1 LNSLYFT
8 IQAPFVVVVNLP
20 SLLTKMGKGK
30 KEYHFQVM
38 LGGNWKDYEKEEDN
52 ILKRAYMTGHK
63 KAKYSLRG
71 NNYEYD
77 FQKMKQKNVESGKER
92 DIRAPYGMKAPGK
105 PIVPSG
111 PTMVVKV
118 PPGGPGTVIQVPH
131 PKNKSMNIAVEVPKT
146 AKVGAAM
153 IVPVPPL
160 PGGGGGTYVPGEPV
174 AAPYVTDGGG
184 GGKDDKKKDTSLSAG
199 EKAGFAVGGA
209 ALIGGM
215 AVAGAVLGDMAGD
228 GAFGDGVADVVGDA
242 GDALVDGADIAGD
255 ALGDAGDWLMDVGG
269 DAGDFIMDLF

>member
-1 LNSLYFT
+1 
-8 IQAPFVVVVNLP
+8 
-20 SLLTKMGKGK
+20 
-30 KEYHFQVM
+30 M
-38 LGGNWKDYEKEEDN
+38 LGGKWKDYEKEEDN

-71 NNYEYD
+71 NQYEYD
-77 FQKMKQKNVESGKER
+77 FNRMKQINVESGKER
-92 DIRAPYGMKAPGK
+92 DLRAPYKMKPPST

-131 PKNKSMNIAVEVPKT
+131 PQNKSLNIAVEVPKT
-146 AKVGAAM
+146 AKVGKAM

-160 PGGGGGTYVPGEPV
+160 P
-174 AAPYVTDGGG
+174 ADGGG
-184 GGKDDKKKDTSLSAG
+184 GAYTPGAAPAAPHKPDGPKDTSLSTG
-199 EKAGFAVGGA
+199 EKVGFAVGGA

-215 AVAGAVLGDMAGD
+215 AVAGAVIGDAAAD
-228 GAFGDGVADVVGDA
+228 GAFDGTVDA
-242 GDALVDGADIAGD
+242 AGD
-255 ALGDAGDWLMDVGG
+255 ALGDAGDVLADVADDAGDWLMDVGA